1 MLASDIWKAPSSPAR
16 AGCQGSQ
23 SRDLTSSPTMPSPA
37 LIFTVIFFLESLAA
51 VLQNG
56 FVVTVLGREWVRCR
70 MLPASDVIVASLATS
85 RFCLHGWPS

>member
-1 MLASDIWKAPSSPAR
+1 MDV
-16 AGCQGSQ
+16 SQ
-23 SRDLTSSPTMPSPA
+23 FDQNLLERMPSPA

-51 VLQNG
+51 MLQNG

-70 MLPASDVIVASLATS
+70 MLPVSDVIVASLAAS